1 MFERFRTRY
10 AKFHAVINLDS
21 VDQRDFDELKE
32 ESTRWRNRMI
42 GVSSACALSYF
53 YFVGP
58 LFRNTHLG
66 NLRDLKIQLLYTGF
80 VLVTMGGCSL
90 YFMGN
95 VYDVTDR
102 LFDKYIGD
110 LSALDRIQE
119 NYPSAPIDQIKIRK
133 A

>member
-1 MFERFRTRY
+1 
-10 AKFHAVINLDS
+10 
-21 VDQRDFDELKE
+21 
-32 ESTRWRNRMI
+32 MI
-42 GVSSACALSYF
+42 GVSAACASSYF

-80 VLVTMGGCSL
+80 VFFTMGGSAL

-95 VYDVTDR
+95 MYDVTDK

-119 NYPSAPIDQIKIRK
+119 NYPSEPIDHIKIRK